1 MNLQTKITIA
11 APDFSIDYN
20 SKLMMLGSCFAEN
33 MGGKFSYYKFD
44 VDVNPCGIIYNPL
57 SVANV
62 LRLIMEG
69 KPFGKDDLRKVGE
82 KWVSLYHHGAFSSTD
97 PEECLRRINERLERA
112 TRELLFFRFI
122 GNHLGDSVGVQA
134 YGGKYDRVEL
144 SQDPFAGV

>member
-33 MGGKFSYYKFD
+33 MGSKFSYYKFD

-62 LRLIMEG
+62 LRLIIDG
-69 KPFGKDDLRKVGE
+69 KRFEKEDLRENAG
-82 KWVSLYHHGAFSSTD
+82 KWVSLYHHGAFSSSRR
-97 PEECLRRINERLERA
+97 PSGLRK
-112 TRELLFFRFI
+112 T
-122 GNHLGDSVGVQA
+122 S
-134 YGGKYDRVEL
+134 
-144 SQDPFAGV
+144 

>member
-57 SVANV
+57 SVAKRV
-62 LRLIMEG
+62 ASDYGRKAVREG
-69 KPFGKDDLRKVGE
+69 
-82 KWVSLYHHGAFSSTD
+82 
-97 PEECLRRINERLERA
+97 
-112 TRELLFFRFI
+112 
-122 GNHLGDSVGVQA
+122 
-134 YGGKYDRVEL
+134 
-144 SQDPFAGV
+144 

>member
-82 KWVSLYHHGAFSSTD
+82 KWVSLYHHGD
-97 PEECLRRINERLERA
+97 RK
-112 TRELLFFRFI
+112 
-122 GNHLGDSVGVQA
+122 SVV
-134 YGGKYDRVEL
+134 
-144 SQDPFAGV
+144 